1 MTTLR
6 ECRIEPIPASEWTT
20 EVVDALAAFPAGL
33 DFILQARKAGD
44 PCPRGEHVLGALARH
59 PALARAFLA
68 FNAHI
73 AVGSSLTA
81 RTRELVIL
89 RISWLL
95 HSEYE
100 FTQHVI
106 LGRRAGLSDQELAWL
121 QASPQPGCWGD
132 LDECALLA
140 VDELHASARV
150 SGATWTRLSAHFD
163 HRQLL
168 DLLFIAGCYTTLALV
183 LNSIELPLEPGTP
196 SLPADVRANLLG
208 DHRA

>member
-1 MTTLR
+1 MLSMPQR
-6 ECRIEPIPASEWTT
+6 RLAPIPASEWT
-20 EVVDALAAFPAGL
+20 EEIIDALAAFPAGL
-33 DFILQARKAGD
+33 KFVLQARQAGD
-44 PCPRGEHVLGALARH
+44 PCPRGEHVLGLLATH
-59 PALARAFLA
+59 PALARSFLT

-81 RTRELVIL
+81 RTRELLIL

-121 QASPQPGCWGD
+121 QTPPKPGGWVEA
-132 LDECALLA
+132 DECVLLA
-140 VDELHASARV
+140 VDELHSDARV
-150 SGATWTRLSAHFD
+150 SDATWARLSAHFNS
-163 HRQLL
+163 RQLL
-168 DLLFIAGCYTTLALV
+168 DLLFIVGCYSTLAMV

-208 DHRA
+208 DRRA

>member
-1 MTTLR
+1 MTTAL
-6 ECRIEPIPASEWTT
+6 ESRIEPIPASEWTA
-20 EVVDALAAFPAGL
+20 EIVDALAAFPAGL
-33 DFILQARKAGD
+33 NFVLQARKGGD
-44 PCPRGEHVLGALARH
+44 PCPRGEHVLGALAKH
-59 PALARAFLA
+59 PALARAFLT

-106 LGRRAGLSDQELAWL
+106 LGRRAGLTDQELTWL
-121 QASPQPGCWGD
+121 QAPPKPGCWVD

-140 VDELHASARV
+140 VDDLHAVARV
-150 SGATWTRLSAHFD
+150 SDATWSRLNAHFN
-163 HRQLL
+163 HQQLL
-168 DLLFIAGCYTTLALV
+168 DLLFIVGCYTTLAMV
-183 LNSIELPLEPGTP
+183 LNSIDLPLEPGTP
-196 SLPADVRANLLG
+196 SLAANVRANLLG
-208 DHRA
+208 DRRV